1 MELSPERSPEPRASD
16 QTERQSQ
23 TRKQRALLVQ
33 ALKVRGCW
41 LSTGQEGG
49 DKPPAARLEE
59 EEEPLQSS
67 APHTQKA
74 PSEDVPFSC
83 AAPGEEES
91 SEAPGEVAGA
101 GAGRACQRQGSGAL
115 RKDRTLGPPRP
126 QPQGEGHPLPV
137 REGKLGKRPYS
148 PAAGKQKK
156 PNAGGVDSTA
166 SPSVAH
172 PARATYNP
180 VPCGSGRGS
189 CHLANLLST
198 LAQNSQNTDQKKS
211 PEVTCQGRKKTR
223 TLYRSDQLEE
233 LERLFQEDHYPDSD
247 KRREIAQTVGVTP
260 QRIMV
265 KGTGPRPRGGG
276 GPTHRHSGRAKQVL
290 STSQTGAG
298 VWFQNRRAKWR
309 KVEKMTGKESKDAT
323 AGPALSPTSNQCSS
337 AAGPP
342 PAAPADREPGT
353 FARESP
359 RDPLPEPPM
368 LLTSDQTLGP
378 TQRSEGAQR
387 VEVTPPLFSPPPV
400 RRANLPMP
408 LGPVH
413 TSQLMSLLL
422 DTPGNE
428 SSRKDGPCG
437 SWGTSVTPP
446 PSCSYLEELEPQEYQ
461 PSSQQGPFHFSQA
474 PQTQLF
480 QHPQPQFPYLHPFP
494 FPMPSSLTP
503 PLLEDSLSALSY
515 GPSGGT
521 SQGYFTGPPS
531 GQILLQ
537 PPAGNVGTVPWNDPC
552 LPDLPFPSSLCPQAL
567 GGPPGG
573 DGYFLDLFAAPCA
586 QASSRQP
593 SPGLAR
599 LPEGTRP
606 GAEPLLSKA
615 QEELPPAAAA
625 ELPSAPEEGQEEA
638 MAPSAGAEE

>member
-1 MELSPERSPEPRASD
+1 MEPSPEPR
-16 QTERQSQ
+16 
-23 TRKQRALLVQ
+23 
-33 ALKVRGCW
+33 
-41 LSTGQEGG
+41 GQEGG

-59 EEEPLQSS
+59 EEEEPLQSS
-67 APHTQKA
+67 APHTQEA
-74 PSEDVPFSC
+74 PGEDVPLSC
-83 AAPGEEES
+83 TAPGDKQPA
-91 SEAPGEVAGA
+91 EAPGEVAGA
-101 GAGRACQRQGSGAL
+101 GAGRACQRQGSGAV
-115 RKDRTLGPPRP
+115 RKDRALAPPRP
-126 QPQGEGHPLPV
+126 QPPGEGHPLPA

-148 PAAGKQKK
+148 PAAGEQKK
-156 PNAGGVDSTA
+156 PNAVGPDSTA
-166 SPSVAH
+166 SPSVAN

-265 KGTGPRPRGGG
+265 
-276 GPTHRHSGRAKQVL
+276 
-290 STSQTGAG
+290 
-298 VWFQNRRAKWR
+298 WFQNRRAKWR

-323 AGPALSPTSNQCSS
+323 GGPALSPTSNQC
-337 AAGPP
+337 
-342 PAAPADREPGT
+342 
-353 FARESP
+353 
-359 RDPLPEPPM
+359 
-368 LLTSDQTLGP
+368 
-378 TQRSEGAQR
+378 
-387 VEVTPPLFSPPPV
+387 
-400 RRANLPMP
+400 
-408 LGPVH
+408 
-413 TSQLMSLLL
+413 
-422 DTPGNE
+422 
-428 SSRKDGPCG
+428 
-437 SWGTSVTPP
+437 SVTPP

-461 PSSQQGPFHFSQA
+461 PGSQPGPFQFSQA

-494 FPMPSSLTP
+494 FHMPSSLTP
-503 PLLEDSLSALSY
+503 PLLEDSLSTLSY

-521 SQGYFTGPPS
+521 SQGYFPGPPS

-537 PPAGNVGTVPWNDPC
+537 PPAGNMGTVPWNDPC
-552 LPDLPFPSSLCPQAL
+552 LPDLPFPSSFCPPAL

-615 QEELPPAAAA
+615 QEELPAAAV
-625 ELPSAPEEGQEEA
+625 ELPSAPEEGREEDQTSHG
-638 MAPSAGAEE
+638 P